1 MIIINAKKI
10 IVASLC
16 CGVVASSLSLLKP
29 FQVQAQETSSETVE
43 SADSSDLPSQSA
55 TEVTSTESVSSATS
69 DTTTSQADS
78 TINSSTTT
86 SEANKPTSSSTSSK
100 PASDSTSKQQITPP
114 AKSSSSSKPSS
125 KQTST
130 VTKAEQPLP
139 AQSKA
144 NTVVEKTA
152 PTTKTTTNVPTTKS
166 YTGPTT
172 KLTFGSK
179 IDANTFRQG
188 SASFKK
194 LPAKK
199 ESKIN
204 PQPVNLSSQTV
215 AGNPSGKTFKTKPDK
230 PLTMNSIYSNG
241 FSINP
246 IHQLNDF
253 FTRNA
258 AIYFIT
264 VFIIIALWTT
274 YMEHQDTKRYRKEN
288 HE

>member
-1 MIIINAKKI
+1 MIIIKAKKI

-29 FQVQAQETSSETVE
+29 FHIQAQETSSETVE
-43 SADSSDLPSQSA
+43 STESSALPSQSA
-55 TEVTSTESVSSATS
+55 TEVTSTESVSSVTS
-69 DTTTSQADS
+69 DTTTSKPDS
-78 TINSSTTT
+78 TIDSSTT
-86 SEANKPTSSSTSSK
+86 SETNKPTSSSVNSK
-100 PASDSTSKQQITPP
+100 PASSSTSKQEVTPP
-114 AKSSSSSKPSS
+114 AKSSSSTKTSS
-125 KQTST
+125 NKASAT
-130 VTKAEQPLP
+130 TKTETPIQ

-144 NTVVEKTA
+144 NTVIEKTA
-152 PTTKTTTNVPTTKS
+152 PTTKTTTNVPTNKS

-215 AGNPSGKTFKTKPDK
+215 ASNPSGKTFKTKPDK
-230 PLTMNSIYSNG
+230 PLAMNSIYSNG

-274 YMEHQDTKRYRKEN
+274 YMEHQDTKRYRKET

>member
-29 FQVQAQETSSETVE
+29 FHIQAQETSSETVE
-43 SADSSDLPSQSA
+43 SADSSALPSQSA
-55 TEVTSTESVSSATS
+55 TEVTSTESVSSVTS
-69 DTTTSQADS
+69 DTTTSKPDS
-78 TINSSTTT
+78 TIDSSTT

-166 YTGPTT
+166 YTRPTT

-215 AGNPSGKTFKTKPDK
+215 ASNPSEKTFKTKPDK
-230 PLTMNSIYSNG
+230 PLAMNSIYSNG

-246 IHQLNDF
+246 IHRLNDF

-264 VFIIIALWTT
+264 VFIVITIWTT

-288 HE
+288 QE